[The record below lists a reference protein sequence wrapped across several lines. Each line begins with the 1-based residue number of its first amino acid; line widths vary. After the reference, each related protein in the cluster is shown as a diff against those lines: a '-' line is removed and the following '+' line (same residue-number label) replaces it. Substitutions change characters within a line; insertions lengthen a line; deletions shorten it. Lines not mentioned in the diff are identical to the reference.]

1 MQSEKKSP
9 FQLRMEME
17 NADNDCDFN
26 LPSPQLVEK
35 ANVPTFSFPPLSHPL
50 TSPCFSLTP
59 PPTSTSFRLKRPLP
73 SPGLMKKQ
81 TKGGFGG
88 KEMRSGNG
96 VELSLL
102 SPSAQAYGLTFLD
115 KPTES
120 CRSRALPEDRWFF
133 VKRIRRGFPHAFGLA
148 SLSPSPPATPFPSH
162 TPRCRLRKLHPA

>member
-1 MQSEKKSP
+1 
-9 FQLRMEME
+9 
-17 NADNDCDFN
+17 
-26 LPSPQLVEK
+26 
-35 ANVPTFSFPPLSHPL
+35 
-50 TSPCFSLTP
+50 
-59 PPTSTSFRLKRPLP
+59 
-73 SPGLMKKQ
+73 
-81 TKGGFGG
+81 
-88 KEMRSGNG
+88 MRSGNG